1 MSSTQRNG
9 GELIVD
15 VLERQGVR
23 HLFTLCG
30 GHISPILVAAEQRGI
45 RIIDVRDEANAAFAA
60 DAASRLTGVPGVC
73 AVTAGPGVTNT
84 LTAVKN
90 AMLAESPLILLGG
103 AAPTVLK
110 GRGALQ
116 DIDQMACVKGFVK
129 ETIEA
134 HTVAALIPA
143 VERAFKVAQA
153 GVPGPVFVEV
163 PIDVLYPEEMIRSWY
178 LSSSD
183 SGKTKGV
190 GARAVNWY
198 VGRHLDKLFAD
209 AEENQ
214 AGSAIA
220 PKAAQPLTPVIAQAA
235 KMIARAQRPVLLVG
249 SQALTRAA
257 EADEIAAAVARIGMP
272 TWLAGMARGLLGRT
286 HPLHMRHKRR
296 DALKDADLV
305 ILAGVPADFRF
316 DYGRV
321 IGRNAKIISVNL
333 SPRTLVKNKL
343 PNLPVHAEP
352 GRVLQRLGAHP
363 LIAGLSWPNWQQ
375 KLQERDDARDAEIAA
390 MADMPCEG
398 GMNPLAVCRAVEDVM
413 NEDSIIVADGG
424 DFVGS
429 AAYICR
435 PRGPLRWLDP
445 GVFGTLGVGAGFALA
460 AAATRPS
467 AETWLIYGDGAA
479 GFSIVEW
486 DTFARH
492 KLGVIAVVGNDAG
505 WTQIARDQIT
515 ILKSDVGTVLAR
527 TRYDKVA
534 EGFGGKGFNV
544 KRIEDL
550 PAVLVKAK
558 KLAAQGVPVLINCHI
573 GSTDFRKGSIS
584 V

>member
-1 MSSTQRNG
+1 M
-9 GELIVD
+9 
-15 VLERQGVR
+15 
-23 HLFTLCG
+23 
-30 GHISPILVAAEQRGI
+30 
-45 RIIDVRDEANAAFAA
+45 
-60 DAASRLTGVPGVC
+60 
-73 AVTAGPGVTNT
+73 
-84 LTAVKN
+84 
-90 AMLAESPLILLGG
+90 
-103 AAPTVLK
+103 
-110 GRGALQ
+110 
-116 DIDQMACVKGFVK
+116 
-129 ETIEA
+129 
-134 HTVAALIPA
+134 
-143 VERAFKVAQA
+143 
-153 GVPGPVFVEV
+153 
-163 PIDVLYPEEMIRSWY
+163 
-178 LSSSD
+178 
-183 SGKTKGV
+183 
-190 GARAVNWY
+190 
-198 VGRHLDKLFAD
+198 
-209 AEENQ
+209 
-214 AGSAIA
+214 
-220 PKAAQPLTPVIAQAA
+220 
-235 KMIARAQRPVLLVG
+235 
-249 SQALTRAA
+249 
-257 EADEIAAAVARIGMP
+257 
-272 TWLAGMARGLLGRT
+272 
-286 HPLHMRHKRR
+286 
-296 DALKDADLV
+296 
-305 ILAGVPADFRF
+305 
-316 DYGRV
+316 